1 MLNFLRKFPME
12 WPDSLILSLP
22 CQFQPLSVFL
32 FWGQFLFLLQYFTR
46 KKLANFLNF
55 QSHPS
60 RQPRLI
66 SFDSRRAYGH
76 LIKLAVIQIILLRF
90 ALIINSFCMSMLL
103 FFLYLPNPL
112 LRTVD
117 LFWKK
122 QQVENSRTSAVYPYS
137 ILARFT
143 TDYYII
149 NFRVQDEVVCCNT
162 LHAQVVCGSS
172 DKKCRGKFLSW
183 LFTIRLIF

>member
-12 WPDSLILSLP
+12 WPDSPILSLP

-32 FWGQFLFLLQYFTR
+32 FWGQFLFLLQYSTR

-76 LIKLAVIQIILLRF
+76 PIKLAVIQITLLRF

-117 LFWKK
+117 LFERNKK
-122 QQVENSRTSAVYPYS
+122 QKIPERPLCIHTLYS
-137 ILARFT
+137 YGLQQIIILLILEFKTRWFAAILYMLKWFAGH
-143 TDYYII
+143 
-149 NFRVQDEVVCCNT
+149 Q
-162 LHAQVVCGSS
+162 
-172 DKKCRGKFLSW
+172 
-183 LFTIRLIF
+183 IRNVGVSFFPGYLQ